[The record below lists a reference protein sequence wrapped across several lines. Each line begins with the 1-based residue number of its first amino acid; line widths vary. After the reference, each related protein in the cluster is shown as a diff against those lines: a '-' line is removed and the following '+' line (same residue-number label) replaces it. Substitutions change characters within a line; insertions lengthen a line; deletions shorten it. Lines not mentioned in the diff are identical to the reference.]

1 MQCNLYFI
9 CYYIPNVCLVLQLAN
24 SLVVLL
30 YLLSGRPDWQE
41 RIRRELP
48 TGGELRAE
56 QIAAA
61 PSVRAAVNEAFRLL
75 PTAPFLARLLDS
87 PLNVDGHRLPSGV
100 SKFVNIGFF
109 IFYFYFL

>member
-1 MQCNLYFI
+1 MFEQNI
-9 CYYIPNVCLVLQLAN
+9 CVLQLAN
-24 SLVVLL
+24 SLVFLL

-41 RIRRELP
+41 RIRSELP

-75 PTAPFLARLLDS
+75 PTAPFLARLLES
-87 PLNVDGHRLPSGV
+87 PLNVNGHRLPAGV
-100 SKFVNIGFF
+100 SLF
-109 IFYFYFL
+109 IQIV